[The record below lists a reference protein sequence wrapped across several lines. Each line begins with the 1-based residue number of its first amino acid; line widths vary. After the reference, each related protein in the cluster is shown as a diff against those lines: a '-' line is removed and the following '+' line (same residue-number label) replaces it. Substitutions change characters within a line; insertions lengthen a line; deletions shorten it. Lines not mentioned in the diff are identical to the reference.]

1 MPCPTGSFKIIS
13 RGKGQSCMASCAY
26 YSGEKKY
33 SEYECCW
40 KYPHSSPARVKQV
53 EVMLPS
59 NAPRAYADPQTLWN
73 AVEAAE
79 TSVNAQTARSM
90 LFALPH
96 ELTDEQNLAL
106 VRDFCQK
113 EFVDKGMVCNFFYHD
128 KGDGNPHVHIML
140 TLRAMDENGK
150 WLPKSKNVYALGEN
164 GNRIRTPNG
173 SWKRVKV
180 DTVDW
185 NERKYGEIWRRDWAA
200 AQNAALKAAGRME
213 RVDMR
218 SLERQGVEDR
228 LPQKHLGLTTSALER
243 KGVSSERGDEN
254 RKIISVNKVLASLQ
268 KTVRGIGAWL
278 DELRKAVS
286 RQQIIESPDDYPL
299 SDVITAYLDMRKDGR
314 ETWNRYAQEK
324 GAVHDLKDGFKA
336 VSFLSN
342 HELYTVG
349 QLRRYI
355 AETKQVFSKIKAEST
370 AKERRIR
377 DIDALFGAIQ
387 TIRELKPIQQEYES
401 IHWSGKREKFKAEHG
416 GELSRL
422 QKALWLREKI
432 VKSLGL
438 ASPLDKEQ
446 RMALKAER
454 TRLEAEREAL
464 LPKLE
469 EVKAE
474 LAELNCIRYWTRKV
488 VPDALPRV
496 SDGRVSIEDAME
508 AAANRKELEQV
519 EIEAA
524 QTALRELEESKSLQS
539 ERKQTDNSIYLFTP
553 TRPRP
558 SAQR

>member
-26 YSGEKKY
+26 YSGKKKY

-40 KYPHSSPARVKQV
+40 KYPHSSPARVKWV

-73 AVEAAE
+73 AVDAAE

-90 LFALPH
+90 LFALPR

-113 EFVDKGMVCNFFYHD
+113 EFVDKGMICNFFYHD

-150 WLPKSKNVYALGEN
+150 WLPKSKNVYALDEN

-185 NERKYGEIWRRDWAA
+185 NERKYGEIWRQDWAA

-228 LPQKHLGLTTSALER
+228 LPQKHLGPTASALER
-243 KGVSSERGDEN
+243 KGVFSERGDEN
-254 RKIISVNKVLASLQ
+254 RKIISVNKMLALLQ
-268 KTVRGIGAWL
+268 KTVRGIGDWL

-299 SDVITAYLDMRKDGR
+299 SDVITAYLDMRRDGR

-401 IHWSGKREKFKAEHG
+401 IHWSGKREKFKVEHG
-416 GELSRL
+416 DELNRL
-422 QKALWLREKI
+422 QKAIWLREKL

-438 ASPLDKEQ
+438 ASHLDKEQ
-446 RMALKAER
+446 RAALKAER
-454 TRLEAEREAL
+454 TRLEAEREAF

-469 EVKAE
+469 EVRAE
-474 LAELNCIRYWTRKV
+474 LAELNRIRYWTRKV
-488 VPDALPRV
+488 IPDALPRV
-496 SDGRVSIEDAME
+496 SDGRVSVEDAME
-508 AAANRKELEQV
+508 TAGNRKELEQ
-519 EIEAA
+519 IEDEAT
-524 QTALRELEESKSLQS
+524 QTALRELKESRHLQS
-539 ERKQTDNSIYLFTP
+539 ERKQTDKEI
-553 TRPRP
+553 
-558 SAQR
+558 

>member
-40 KYPHSSPARVKQV
+40 KYPHSSPARVKWV

-59 NAPRAYADPQTLWN
+59 NAPRAYADSQTLWN
-73 AVEAAE
+73 AVDAAE

-90 LFALPH
+90 LFALPR

-150 WLPKSKNVYALGEN
+150 WLPKSKNVYALDEN
-164 GNRIRTPNG
+164 GNRIRAPNG
-173 SWKRVKV
+173 RWKRVKV
-180 DTVDW
+180 NTVDW
-185 NERKYGEIWRRDWAA
+185 NERKYGEIWRQDWAT
-200 AQNAALKAAGRME
+200 AQNAALKAAGRAE

-228 LPQKHLGLTTSALER
+228 LPQKHLGPTASALER

-254 RKIISVNKVLASLQ
+254 RKIISVNKILASLQ
-268 KTVRGIGAWL
+268 KTVRGIGDWL

-299 SDVITAYLDMRKDGR
+299 SDVIAAYLDMRRDGR

-349 QLRRYI
+349 QLGRYI
-355 AETKQVFSKIKAEST
+355 AETQRTFSKIKAEST

-387 TIRELKPIQQEYES
+387 TIRALKPIQQEYEG
-401 IHWSGKREKFKAEHG
+401 IHWNSKREKFKVEHG
-416 GELSRL
+416 DELNRL
-422 QKALWLREKI
+422 QKAIWLREKL

-446 RMALKAER
+446 RAALKAER
-454 TRLEAEREAL
+454 MQLEAEREAL

-474 LAELNCIRYWTRKV
+474 LAELNRIRYWTRKV
-488 VPDALPRV
+488 IPDALPRV
-496 SDGRVSIEDAME
+496 LD
-508 AAANRKELEQV
+508 
-519 EIEAA
+519 
-524 QTALRELEESKSLQS
+524 
-539 ERKQTDNSIYLFTP
+539 
-553 TRPRP
+553 
-558 SAQR
+558 

>member
-40 KYPHSSPARVKQV
+40 KYPHSSSSRVKLV

-73 AVEAAE
+73 AVDAAE

-90 LFALPH
+90 LFALPR

-113 EFVDKGMVCNFFYHD
+113 EFVDKGMICNFFYHD

-150 WLPKSKNVYALGEN
+150 WLPKSKNVYALDEN
-164 GNRIRTPNG
+164 GNRIRSPNG

-180 DTVDW
+180 NTVDW
-185 NERKYGEIWRRDWAA
+185 NERKYGEIWRQDWAT
-200 AQNAALKAAGRME
+200 AQNAALEAAGRME

-228 LPQKHLGLTTSALER
+228 LPQKHLGPTASALER

-254 RKIISVNKVLASLQ
+254 RKIISVNKMLASLQ

-349 QLRRYI
+349 QLGRYI
-355 AETKQVFSKIKAEST
+355 GETKQKFSKIKAESAT
-370 AKERRIR
+370 KERRIR

-401 IHWSGKREKFKAEHG
+401 IHWNGKREKFKTEHG
-416 GELSRL
+416 DELSRL
-422 QKALWLREKI
+422 QKAIWFREKLT
-432 VKSLGL
+432 KSLGL

-446 RMALKAER
+446 RAALKTER
-454 TRLEAEREAL
+454 AQLEAEREAL

-474 LAELNCIRYWTRKV
+474 LAELNRIRYWTRKV
-488 VPDALPRV
+488 IPDALPRV
-496 SDGRVSIEDAME
+496 SDGRVSIKDAME
-508 AAANRKELEQV
+508 AAINRKELVQ
-519 EIEAA
+519 A
-524 QTALRELEESKSLQS
+524 QENMLDRIAFGIDKSVKEKSVLENKNSP
-539 ERKQTDNSIYLFTP
+539 KQK
-553 TRPRP
+553 
-558 SAQR
+558 

>member
-40 KYPHSSPARVKQV
+40 KYPHSSPARVKWV
-53 EVMLPS
+53 EVMLPP

-73 AVEAAE
+73 AVDAAE

-90 LFALPH
+90 LFALPR

-113 EFVDKGMVCNFFYHD
+113 EFVNKGMVCNFFYHD
-128 KGDGNPHVHIML
+128 KDDGNPHVHIML

-150 WLPKSKNVYALGEN
+150 WLPKSKNVYALDEN

-173 SWKRVKV
+173 SWKRIKV

-185 NERKYGEIWRRDWAA
+185 NERMYGEIWRQDWAA
-200 AQNAALKAAGRME
+200 AQNAALKASGRME

-228 LPQKHLGLTTSALER
+228 LPQKHLGPTASALER

-254 RKIISVNKVLASLQ
+254 RKIISVNKMLASLQ

-278 DELRKAVS
+278 DDLRKAVS
-286 RQQIIESPDDYPL
+286 RQQIIENPDDYPL
-299 SDVITAYLDMRKDGR
+299 SDVITAYLDMRKNGR

-349 QLRRYI
+349 QLGRYI
-355 AETKQVFSKIKAEST
+355 AETRQTFSKIKAEST

-387 TIRELKPIQQEYES
+387 TIRELKPVQQEYES
-401 IHWSGKREKFKAEHG
+401 IHWSGKREKYKTEHG
-416 GELSRL
+416 DELSRL
-422 QKALWLREKI
+422 QKAVWLREKL

-438 ASPLDKEQ
+438 ASPLDKEE
-446 RMALKAER
+446 RAALKTER
-454 TRLEAEREAL
+454 ARLEAEREAL

-469 EVKAE
+469 EVKTE
-474 LAELNCIRYWTRKV
+474 LAELNRIRYWTRKV
-488 VPDALPRV
+488 VPDALPRMT
-496 SDGRVSIEDAME
+496 DGRVSIEDAME
-508 AAANRKELEQV
+508 TASNRKELE
-519 EIEAA
+519 
-524 QTALRELEESKSLQS
+524 
-539 ERKQTDNSIYLFTP
+539 
-553 TRPRP
+553 
-558 SAQR
+558 

>member
-40 KYPHSSPARVKQV
+40 KYPHSSPARVKWV

-73 AVEAAE
+73 AVDAAE

-90 LFALPH
+90 LFALPR

-150 WLPKSKNVYALGEN
+150 WLSKSKNIYVLDEN
-164 GNRIRTPNG
+164 GNRIRASNG
-173 SWKRVKV
+173 SWKRIKV

-185 NERKYGEIWRRDWAA
+185 NERKYGEIWRQDWAA
-200 AQNAALKAAGRME
+200 AQNAVLEAAGRME

-228 LPQKHLGLTTSALER
+228 LPQKHLGPTASALER

-254 RKIISVNKVLASLQ
+254 RKIISVNKMLASLQ

-299 SDVITAYLDMRKDGR
+299 SDVITAYLDMRRDGR

-342 HELYTVG
+342 YELYTVG
-349 QLRRYI
+349 HLGQYI
-355 AETKQVFSKIKAEST
+355 AETQRTFSKIKAEST

-387 TIRELKPIQQEYES
+387 TIRELKPVQQEYEG
-401 IHWSGKREKFKAEHG
+401 IHWNGKREKFKAEHG

-422 QKALWLREKI
+422 QKALWLREKL

-446 RMALKAER
+446 RAALKTER
-454 TRLEAEREAL
+454 ARLEAEREAL
-464 LPKLE
+464 LLKLE

-474 LAELNCIRYWTRKV
+474 MAELNRIRYWTRKV
-488 VPDALPRV
+488 IPDALPRMT
-496 SDGRVSIEDAME
+496 DGRVSIEDAME
-508 AAANRKELEQV
+508 TAGNRKELEQTQENMLDGIMFETNRSV
-519 EIEAA
+519 KEKSV
-524 QTALRELEESKSLQS
+524 LENKNNP
-539 ERKQTDNSIYLFTP
+539 KQK
-553 TRPRP
+553 
-558 SAQR
+558 

>member
-1 MPCPTGSFKIIS
+1 MPCPTWSFKIIS

-26 YSGEKKY
+26 YTGEKKY

-40 KYPHSSPARVKQV
+40 KYPHSSPSRVKLV

-73 AVEAAE
+73 AVDAAE

-90 LFALPH
+90 LFALPR

-128 KGDGNPHVHIML
+128 KDDGNPHVHIML

-150 WLPKSKNVYALGEN
+150 WLPKSKNVYALDEN

-173 SWKRVKV
+173 SWKRIKV

-185 NERKYGEIWRRDWAA
+185 NERKYGEIWRQDWAA
-200 AQNAALKAAGRME
+200 AQNAALEAAGRME

-228 LPQKHLGLTTSALER
+228 LPQKHLGPTASALER

-254 RKIISVNKVLASLQ
+254 RKIISGNKMLASLQ
-268 KTVRGIGAWL
+268 KTVRGIGDWL

-299 SDVITAYLDMRKDGR
+299 SDVITAYLDMRRDGR

-349 QLRRYI
+349 QLGRYI
-355 AETKQVFSKIKAEST
+355 GETKQKFSKIKAESAT
-370 AKERRIR
+370 KERRIR

-401 IHWSGKREKFKAEHG
+401 IHWNGKREKFKTEHG
-416 GELSRL
+416 DELSRL
-422 QKALWLREKI
+422 QKAIWFREKLT
-432 VKSLGL
+432 KSLGL

-446 RMALKAER
+446 RAALKTER
-454 TRLEAEREAL
+454 AQLEAEREAL

-474 LAELNCIRYWTRKV
+474 LAELNRIRYWTRKV
-488 VPDALPRV
+488 IPDALPRV
-496 SDGRVSIEDAME
+496 SDGRVSIKDAME
-508 AAANRKELEQV
+508 AAINRKELVQ
-519 EIEAA
+519 A
-524 QTALRELEESKSLQS
+524 QENMLDRIAFGIDKSVKEKSVLENKNSP
-539 ERKQTDNSIYLFTP
+539 KQK
-553 TRPRP
+553 
-558 SAQR
+558 

>member
-40 KYPHSSPARVKQV
+40 KYPHSSPARVKWV
-53 EVMLPS
+53 EVMLPL

-73 AVEAAE
+73 AVDAAE

-90 LFALPH
+90 LFALPR

-128 KGDGNPHVHIML
+128 KDDGNPHVHIML

-150 WLPKSKNVYALGEN
+150 WLPKSKNVYALDEN

-173 SWKRVKV
+173 SWKRIKV

-185 NERKYGEIWRRDWAA
+185 NERKYGEIWRQDWAA

-228 LPQKHLGLTTSALER
+228 LPQKHLGPTASALER

-254 RKIISVNKVLASLQ
+254 RKIISGNKMLASLQ
-268 KTVRGIGAWL
+268 KTVRGIGDWL

-299 SDVITAYLDMRKDGR
+299 SDVITAYLDMRRDGR

-349 QLRRYI
+349 QLGRYI
-355 AETKQVFSKIKAEST
+355 GETKQKFSKIKAESAT
-370 AKERRIR
+370 KERRIR

-401 IHWSGKREKFKAEHG
+401 IHWNGKREKFKTEHG
-416 GELSRL
+416 DELSRL
-422 QKALWLREKI
+422 QKAIWFREKLT
-432 VKSLGL
+432 KSLGL

-446 RMALKAER
+446 RAALKTER
-454 TRLEAEREAL
+454 AQLEAEREAL

-469 EVKAE
+469 KVKAE
-474 LAELNCIRYWTRKV
+474 LAELNRIRYWTRKV
-488 VPDALPRV
+488 IPDALPRV
-496 SDGRVSIEDAME
+496 SDGRVSIKDAME
-508 AAANRKELEQV
+508 AAINRKELVQ
-519 EIEAA
+519 A
-524 QTALRELEESKSLQS
+524 QENMLDRIAFGIDKSVKEKSVLENKNSP
-539 ERKQTDNSIYLFTP
+539 KQK
-553 TRPRP
+553 
-558 SAQR
+558 

>member
-13 RGKGQSCMASCAY
+13 RGKGKSCMASCAY

-40 KYPHSSPARVKQV
+40 KYPHSSSSRVKLV
-53 EVMLPS
+53 EVMLPP
-59 NAPRAYADPQTLWN
+59 NAPKAYANPQMLWN
-73 AVEAAE
+73 AVDAAE

-90 LFALPH
+90 LFALPR
-96 ELTDEQNLAL
+96 ELTYEQNLAL
-106 VRDFCQK
+106 VRNFCQK

-150 WLPKSKNVYALGEN
+150 WLPKSKNVYALDEN
-164 GNRIRTPNG
+164 GNRIRAPNG

-185 NERKYGEIWRRDWAA
+185 NERKYGEIWRQDWAA
-200 AQNAALKAAGRME
+200 AQNAALEAAGRME

-228 LPQKHLGLTTSALER
+228 LPQKHLGPTASALER
-243 KGVSSERGDEN
+243 KGISSERGDEN
-254 RKIISVNKVLASLQ
+254 RKIISVNKMLASLQ

-342 HELYTVG
+342 HEIYTVG
-349 QLRRYI
+349 QLGKYI
-355 AETKQVFSKIKAEST
+355 TETKQEFSKIKAEST

-387 TIRELKPIQQEYES
+387 TVKELKPIQQECES
-401 IHWSGKREKFKAEHG
+401 IHWNGKREKYKAEHG
-416 GELSRL
+416 DELSRL
-422 QKALWLREKI
+422 QKAIWLREKLM
-432 VKSLGL
+432 KSLEL

-446 RMALKAER
+446 RAALKAER
-454 TRLEAEREAL
+454 AQLEVEREAL
-464 LPKLE
+464 LPKFE
-469 EVKAE
+469 EVKSE
-474 LAELNCIRYWTRKV
+474 LTELSRIRYWTRKV
-488 VPDALPRV
+488 IPDALPRV
-496 SDGRVSIEDAME
+496 SDGRVSVEDAME
-508 AAANRKELEQV
+508 TAVNRKELEQV
-519 EIEAA
+519 EEEAA
-524 QTALRELEESKSLQS
+524 QATLRELEKSKPLQS
-539 ERKQTDNSIYLFTP
+539 ERKQADKLI
-553 TRPRP
+553 
-558 SAQR
+558 

>member
-40 KYPHSSPARVKQV
+40 KYPHSSPARVKRI
-53 EVMLPS
+53 EVMLPP
-59 NAPRAYADPQTLWN
+59 NAPRAYAEPQTLWN
-73 AVEAAE
+73 AVDAAE

-90 LFALPH
+90 LFALPR
-96 ELTDEQNLAL
+96 ELTYEQNLAL

-150 WLPKSKNVYALGEN
+150 WLPKSKNVYALDEN
-164 GNRIRTPNG
+164 GNRIRAPNG

-185 NERKYGEIWRRDWAA
+185 NERKYGEIWRQDWAA
-200 AQNAALKAAGRME
+200 AQNAALEAAGRAD

-228 LPQKHLGLTTSALER
+228 LPQKHLGPTASALER
-243 KGVSSERGDEN
+243 KGISSERGDEN
-254 RKIISVNKVLASLQ
+254 RKIISVNKMLASLQ

-299 SDVITAYLDMRKDGR
+299 SDVIAAYLDMRKDGR
-314 ETWNRYAQEK
+314 ETWNLYAQEK
-324 GAVHDLKDGFKA
+324 GAVHDLKDGFKV

-349 QLRRYI
+349 QLGRYI
-355 AETKQVFSKIKAEST
+355 AETKQTFSKIKAEST

-401 IHWSGKREKFKAEHG
+401 IHWNGKREKFKTEHG
-416 GELSRL
+416 DELNRL
-422 QKALWLREKI
+422 QKAIWLREKLM
-432 VKSLGL
+432 KSLGL

-446 RMALKAER
+446 RAVLKTER
-454 TRLEAEREAL
+454 TQLDAERETL

-469 EVKAE
+469 EVKDE
-474 LAELNCIRYWTRKV
+474 LAELNRIRYWTRKV
-488 VPDALPRV
+488 IPDALTRV
-496 SDGRVSIEDAME
+496 SDGRVSVEDAME
-508 AAANRKELEQV
+508 TASNRKELEQV
-519 EIEAA
+519 TNDTVKSVLRQSNDAR
-524 QTALRELEESKSLQS
+524 QTNKSAPIHPLA
-539 ERKQTDNSIYLFTP
+539 I
-553 TRPRP
+553 
-558 SAQR
+558 

>member
-40 KYPHSSPARVKQV
+40 KYPHSSSARVKRV
-53 EVMLPS
+53 EVMLPP

-73 AVEAAE
+73 AVDAAE

-90 LFALPH
+90 LFALPR
-96 ELTDEQNLAL
+96 ELTDEQNLVL

-113 EFVDKGMVCNFFYHD
+113 EFVDKGMICNFFYHD

-150 WLPKSKNVYALGEN
+150 WLPKSKNVYALDEN

-185 NERKYGEIWRRDWAA
+185 NERKYGEIWRQDWAT
-200 AQNAALKAAGRME
+200 AQNAALEAAGRME

-228 LPQKHLGLTTSALER
+228 LPQKHLGPTASALER

-254 RKIISVNKVLASLQ
+254 RKIISVNKMLASLQ
-268 KTVRGIGAWL
+268 KTVREIGAWL

-324 GAVHDLKDGFKA
+324 GVVHDLK
-336 VSFLSN
+336 
-342 HELYTVG
+342 
-349 QLRRYI
+349 
-355 AETKQVFSKIKAEST
+355 
-370 AKERRIR
+370 
-377 DIDALFGAIQ
+377 
-387 TIRELKPIQQEYES
+387 
-401 IHWSGKREKFKAEHG
+401 
-416 GELSRL
+416 
-422 QKALWLREKI
+422 
-432 VKSLGL
+432 
-438 ASPLDKEQ
+438 
-446 RMALKAER
+446 
-454 TRLEAEREAL
+454 AEREAL

-474 LAELNCIRYWTRKV
+474 MAELNRIRYWTRKV
-488 VPDALPRV
+488 IPDALPRV
-496 SDGRVSIEDAME
+496 SDGRVSVEDAVE
-508 AAANRKELEQV
+508 TAVNRKELEQV
-519 EIEAA
+519 INDAEKN
-524 QTALRELEESKSLQS
+524 ALRQSDDPLQTNKSAPIHFL
-539 ERKQTDNSIYLFTP
+539 TI
-553 TRPRP
+553 
-558 SAQR
+558 

>member
-26 YSGEKKY
+26 YAGEKKY

-40 KYPHSSPARVKQV
+40 KYPHSSPARVKWV
-53 EVMLPS
+53 EVMLPP

-73 AVEAAE
+73 AVDAAE

-90 LFALPH
+90 LFALPR
-96 ELTDEQNLAL
+96 ELTYEQNLAL

-113 EFVDKGMVCNFFYHD
+113 EFVDKGIVCNFFYHD

-150 WLPKSKNVYALGEN
+150 WLPKSKNVYALDEN
-164 GNRIRTPNG
+164 GNRIRAPNG

-180 DTVDW
+180 NTVDW
-185 NERKYGEIWRRDWAA
+185 NERKYGEIWRQDWAA
-200 AQNAALKAAGRME
+200 AQNAALEAAGRME

-228 LPQKHLGLTTSALER
+228 LPQKHLGPTASALER

-254 RKIISVNKVLASLQ
+254 RKIISVNKMLASLQ
-268 KTVRGIGAWL
+268 KTVREIGAWL

-324 GAVHDLKDGFKA
+324 GVVHDLK
-336 VSFLSN
+336 
-342 HELYTVG
+342 
-349 QLRRYI
+349 
-355 AETKQVFSKIKAEST
+355 
-370 AKERRIR
+370 
-377 DIDALFGAIQ
+377 
-387 TIRELKPIQQEYES
+387 
-401 IHWSGKREKFKAEHG
+401 
-416 GELSRL
+416 
-422 QKALWLREKI
+422 
-432 VKSLGL
+432 
-438 ASPLDKEQ
+438 
-446 RMALKAER
+446 
-454 TRLEAEREAL
+454 AEREAL

-474 LAELNCIRYWTRKV
+474 MAELNRIRYWTRKV
-488 VPDALPRV
+488 IPDALPRV
-496 SDGRVSIEDAME
+496 SDGRVSVEDAVE
-508 AAANRKELEQV
+508 TAVNRKELEQV
-519 EIEAA
+519 INDAEKNAVRQSDDLL
-524 QTALRELEESKSLQS
+524 QTNQS
-539 ERKQTDNSIYLFTP
+539 APIHFL
-553 TRPRP
+553 
-558 SAQR
+558 AI

>member
-13 RGKGQSCMASCAY
+13 RGKGQSCMTSRAY
-26 YSGEKKY
+26 YADEKKY

-40 KYPHSSPARVKQV
+40 KYPHSSSSRVKWV

-73 AVEAAE
+73 ALDAAE

-90 LFALPH
+90 LFALPR

-150 WLPKSKNVYALGEN
+150 WLPKSKNVYALDEN
-164 GNRIRTPNG
+164 GNRIRAPNG

-180 DTVDW
+180 NTVDW
-185 NERKYGEIWRRDWAA
+185 NERKYGEIWRQDWAA
-200 AQNAALKAAGRME
+200 AQNAALEAAGRAE

-228 LPQKHLGLTTSALER
+228 LPQKHLGPTASALE
-243 KGVSSERGDEN
+243 
-254 RKIISVNKVLASLQ
+254 
-268 KTVRGIGAWL
+268 
-278 DELRKAVS
+278 
-286 RQQIIESPDDYPL
+286 
-299 SDVITAYLDMRKDGR
+299 
-314 ETWNRYAQEK
+314 
-324 GAVHDLKDGFKA
+324 
-336 VSFLSN
+336 
-342 HELYTVG
+342 
-349 QLRRYI
+349 
-355 AETKQVFSKIKAEST
+355 
-370 AKERRIR
+370 
-377 DIDALFGAIQ
+377 

-401 IHWSGKREKFKAEHG
+401 IHWNGKREKFKAEHG
-416 GELSRL
+416 DELNRL
-422 QKALWLREKI
+422 QKAIWLREKL

-446 RMALKAER
+446 RIALKAEH

-474 LAELNCIRYWTRKV
+474 LAELNRIRYWTRKV
-488 VPDALPRV
+488 IPDALPRV
-496 SDGRVSIEDAME
+496 SDGRISIEDAME
-508 AAANRKELEQV
+508 TAGNRKELEQV
-519 EIEAA
+519 INDAEKN
-524 QTALRELEESKSLQS
+524 ALRQSDDPLQTNKSAPIHFLA
-539 ERKQTDNSIYLFTP
+539 I
-553 TRPRP
+553 
-558 SAQR
+558 

>member
-40 KYPHSSPARVKQV
+40 KYPHSSPARVKWV
-53 EVMLPS
+53 EVMLPL
-59 NAPRAYADPQTLWN
+59 NAPKAYADPQMLWN
-73 AVEAAE
+73 AVDAAE

-90 LFALPH
+90 LFALPR

-150 WLPKSKNVYALGEN
+150 WLPKSKNVYSLDEN
-164 GNRIRTPNG
+164 GNCIRAPNG

-180 DTVDW
+180 NTVDW
-185 NERKYGEIWRRDWAA
+185 NERRYGEIWRQDWAA
-200 AQNAALKAAGRME
+200 AQNAALEAAGRME

-228 LPQKHLGLTTSALER
+228 LPQKHLGPTASALER

-299 SDVITAYLDMRKDGR
+299 SEVISAYLDMRKDGR

-349 QLRRYI
+349 QLGQYI
-355 AETKQVFSKIKAEST
+355 AETQRTFSKIKAEST

-401 IHWSGKREKFKAEHG
+401 IHWSGKREKYKAEHG
-416 GELSRL
+416 DELNRL
-422 QKALWLREKI
+422 KKAIWLREKL

-446 RMALKAER
+446 RAALKAER
-454 TRLEAEREAL
+454 TRLEAERKAL
-464 LPKLE
+464 LPKIE

-474 LAELNCIRYWTRKV
+474 MAELNRIRYWTRKV
-488 VPDALPRV
+488 IPDALPRV
-496 SDGRVSIEDAME
+496 SDGRISIEDAME
-508 AAANRKELEQV
+508 TAVNRKELVQ
-519 EIEAA
+519 A
-524 QTALRELEESKSLQS
+524 QENMLDRIAFGIDKSVKEKSVLENKNSP
-539 ERKQTDNSIYLFTP
+539 KQK
-553 TRPRP
+553 
-558 SAQR
+558 

>member
-1 MPCPTGSFKIIS
+1 
-13 RGKGQSCMASCAY
+13 
-26 YSGEKKY
+26 
-33 SEYECCW
+33 
-40 KYPHSSPARVKQV
+40 
-53 EVMLPS
+53 
-59 NAPRAYADPQTLWN
+59 
-73 AVEAAE
+73 
-79 TSVNAQTARSM
+79 M
-90 LFALPH
+90 LFALPR

-106 VRDFCQK
+106 VRDFCQR
-113 EFVDKGMVCNFFYHD
+113 EFVDKGMACNFFYHD

-150 WLPKSKNVYALGEN
+150 WLPKSKNVYALDEN
-164 GNRIRTPNG
+164 GNRIRVPNG

-180 DTVDW
+180 NTVDW
-185 NERKYGEIWRRDWAA
+185 NERKYGEIWRHDWAA
-200 AQNAALKAAGRME
+200 AQNAALESAGRLE

-218 SLERQGVEDR
+218 SLERQGVKDR
-228 LPQKHLGLTTSALER
+228 LPQKHLGPTASALER

-254 RKIISVNKVLASLQ
+254 RKIISVNKMLASLQ
-268 KTVRGIGAWL
+268 KTVRGIGDWL

-336 VSFLSN
+336 VSFLSS
-342 HELYTVG
+342 HELCTVG

-355 AETKQVFSKIKAEST
+355 AETKQEFSKIKAEST

-387 TIRELKPIQQEYES
+387 TMKELKPIQQEYES
-401 IHWSGKREKFKAEHG
+401 IHWSGKREKFKVEHG
-416 GELSRL
+416 DELNRL
-422 QKALWLREKI
+422 QKAIWLREKL

-446 RMALKAER
+446 RAVLKTER
-454 TRLEAEREAL
+454 AQLEAEREAL

-474 LAELNCIRYWTRKV
+474 MAELNRIRYWTRKV
-488 VPDALPRV
+488 IPDALPRV
-496 SDGRVSIEDAME
+496 SDGRISIEDAME
-508 AAANRKELEQV
+508 TAGNRKELEQV
-519 EIEAA
+519 EDEAA
-524 QTALRELEESKSLQS
+524 QAVARWSNEQGEM
-539 ERKQTDNSIYLFTP
+539 RKEQK
-553 TRPRP
+553 
-558 SAQR
+558 AQGKDEMLPL

>member
-1 MPCPTGSFKIIS
+1 
-13 RGKGQSCMASCAY
+13 MASCAY

-40 KYPHSSPARVKQV
+40 KYPHSSPARVKWV
-53 EVMLPS
+53 EVMLPP
-59 NAPRAYADPQTLWN
+59 NAPRAYADSQTLWN
-73 AVEAAE
+73 AVDAAE

-90 LFALPH
+90 LFALPR

-113 EFVDKGMVCNFFYHD
+113 EFVDKGMICNFFYHD

-150 WLPKSKNVYALGEN
+150 WLPKSKNVYALDEN
-164 GNRIRTPNG
+164 GNRIRAPNG

-185 NERKYGEIWRRDWAA
+185 NERKYGEIWRQDWAA
-200 AQNAALKAAGRME
+200 AQNAALEAAGRME

-228 LPQKHLGLTTSALER
+228 LPQKHLGPTAFALER
-243 KGVSSERGDEN
+243 KGISSERGDEN

-299 SDVITAYLDMRKDGR
+299 SDVITAYLDMRRDGR

-401 IHWSGKREKFKAEHG
+401 IHWSSKREKFKVEHG
-416 GELSRL
+416 DELNRL
-422 QKALWLREKI
+422 QKAIWLREKL

-446 RMALKAER
+446 RAALKTER
-454 TRLEAEREAL
+454 MQLEAEREAL

-469 EVKAE
+469 EINAE
-474 LAELNCIRYWTRKV
+474 LAELNRIRYWTRKV
-488 VPDALPRV
+488 IPDALPRV

-508 AAANRKELEQV
+508 TAGNRKELEQV
-519 EIEAA
+519 EDEAT
-524 QTALRELEESKSLQS
+524 QTAARQPQEQEKQKVKQQEE
-539 ERKQTDNSIYLFTP
+539 IVP
-553 TRPRP
+553 M
-558 SAQR
+558 

>member
-26 YSGEKKY
+26 YAGEKKY

-40 KYPHSSPARVKQV
+40 KYPHSSPARVKWV

-73 AVEAAE
+73 AVDAAE

-90 LFALPH
+90 LFALPR

-113 EFVDKGMVCNFFYHD
+113 EFVDKGMICNFFYHD

-150 WLPKSKNVYALGEN
+150 WLPKSKNVYAFDEN
-164 GNRIRTPNG
+164 GNRIRAPNG

-185 NERKYGEIWRRDWAA
+185 NERKYGEIWRQDWAT
-200 AQNAALKAAGRME
+200 AQNAALEAAGRAE

-228 LPQKHLGLTTSALER
+228 LPQKHLGSTASALER

-278 DELRKAVS
+278 DELCKAVS

-299 SDVITAYLDMRKDGR
+299 SDVITAYLDMRRDGR

-349 QLRRYI
+349 HLGQYI
-355 AETKQVFSKIKAEST
+355 AETQRTFSKIKAEST

-387 TIRELKPIQQEYES
+387 TIRALKPIQQEYES
-401 IHWSGKREKFKAEHG
+401 IHWNSKREKFKAEHG
-416 GELSRL
+416 DELNRL
-422 QKALWLREKI
+422 QKAIWLREKL

-446 RMALKAER
+446 RIALKAEH

-474 LAELNCIRYWTRKV
+474 LAELNRIRYWTRKV
-488 VPDALPRV
+488 IPDALPRM
-496 SDGRVSIEDAME
+496 SDGRVSVEDAME
-508 AAANRKELEQV
+508 TAGNRKELEQ
-519 EIEAA
+519 IGDEAA
-524 QTALRELEESKSLQS
+524 QVALRKLEEPKPLQS
-539 ERKQTDNSIYLFTP
+539 ERKQTDKEI
-553 TRPRP
+553 
-558 SAQR
+558 

>member
-40 KYPHSSPARVKQV
+40 KYPHSSSSRVKWV

-59 NAPRAYADPQTLWN
+59 NAPKAYADPQTLWN
-73 AVEAAE
+73 AVDAAE

-90 LFALPH
+90 LFALPR

-128 KGDGNPHVHIML
+128 KDDGNPHVHIML

-150 WLPKSKNVYALGEN
+150 WLPKSKNVYALDEN

-173 SWKRVKV
+173 SWKRIKV

-185 NERKYGEIWRRDWAA
+185 NERKYGEIWRQDWAA

-228 LPQKHLGLTTSALER
+228 LPQKHLGPTASALER

-254 RKIISVNKVLASLQ
+254 RKIISGNKMLASLQ
-268 KTVRGIGAWL
+268 KTVRGIGDWL

-299 SDVITAYLDMRKDGR
+299 SDVITAYLDMRRDGR

-349 QLRRYI
+349 QLGRYI
-355 AETKQVFSKIKAEST
+355 GETKQKFSKIKAESAT
-370 AKERRIR
+370 KERRIR

-401 IHWSGKREKFKAEHG
+401 IHWNGKREKFKTEHG
-416 GELSRL
+416 DELSRL
-422 QKALWLREKI
+422 QKAIWFREKLT
-432 VKSLGL
+432 KSLGL

-446 RMALKAER
+446 RAALKTER
-454 TRLEAEREAL
+454 AQLEAEREAL
-464 LPKLE
+464 LLKLE

-474 LAELNCIRYWTRKV
+474 LAELNRIRYWTRKV
-488 VPDALPRV
+488 IPDALPRV
-496 SDGRVSIEDAME
+496 SDGRVSIKDAME
-508 AAANRKELEQV
+508 AAINRKELVQ
-519 EIEAA
+519 A
-524 QTALRELEESKSLQS
+524 QENMLDRIAFGIDKSVKEKSVLENKNSP
-539 ERKQTDNSIYLFTP
+539 KQK
-553 TRPRP
+553 
-558 SAQR
+558 

>member
-40 KYPHSSPARVKQV
+40 KYPHSSPARVKRV
-53 EVMLPS
+53 EVMLPP
-59 NAPRAYADPQTLWN
+59 NAPRAYAEPQTLWN
-73 AVEAAE
+73 AVDAAE

-90 LFALPH
+90 LFALPR
-96 ELTDEQNLAL
+96 ELTYEQNLAL

-150 WLPKSKNVYALGEN
+150 WLPKSKNVYALDEN
-164 GNRIRTPNG
+164 GNRIRVPNG

-185 NERKYGEIWRRDWAA
+185 NERKYGEIWRQDWAA
-200 AQNAALKAAGRME
+200 AQNAALEAAGRAE
-213 RVDMR
+213 RIDMR

-228 LPQKHLGLTTSALER
+228 LPQKHLGPTASALER

-254 RKIISVNKVLASLQ
+254 RKIISMNKMLASLQ

-278 DELRKAVS
+278 DDLRKAVS
-286 RQQIIESPDDYPL
+286 RQQVIESPDDYPL

-324 GAVHDLKDGFKA
+324 GVVHDLKDGFKA
-336 VSFLSN
+336 VSFLLN
-342 HELYTVG
+342 HEIYTVD
-349 QLRRYI
+349 QLGKYI
-355 AETKQVFSKIKAEST
+355 TETKQEFSKIKAEST

-387 TIRELKPIQQEYES
+387 TVKELKPIQQECES
-401 IHWSGKREKFKAEHG
+401 IHWNGKREKYKAEHG
-416 GELSRL
+416 DELSRL
-422 QKALWLREKI
+422 QKAIWLREKLM
-432 VKSLGL
+432 KSLEL

-446 RMALKAER
+446 RAALKAER
-454 TRLEAEREAL
+454 AQLEVEREAL
-464 LPKLE
+464 LPKLQ

-474 LAELNCIRYWTRKV
+474 MAELNRIRYWTRKV
-488 VPDALPRV
+488 IPDALPRV
-496 SDGRVSIEDAME
+496 SDGRVSVEDAME
-508 AAANRKELEQV
+508 TVSNRKELEQV
-519 EIEAA
+519 TNDTVKSVLRQSNDAR
-524 QTALRELEESKSLQS
+524 QTNQS
-539 ERKQTDNSIYLFTP
+539 APIHL
-553 TRPRP
+553 
-558 SAQR
+558 SAI

>member
-40 KYPHSSPARVKQV
+40 KYPHSSSSRVKLV
-53 EVMLPS
+53 EVMLPP

-73 AVEAAE
+73 AVDAAE

-90 LFALPH
+90 LFALPR
-96 ELTDEQNLAL
+96 ELTDEQNLTL
-106 VRDFCQK
+106 VRNFCQK

-128 KGDGNPHVHIML
+128 KGDGKPHVHIML
-140 TLRAMDENGK
+140 TLLAMDENGK
-150 WLPKSKNVYALGEN
+150 WLPKSKNVYALDEN
-164 GNRIRTPNG
+164 GKRIRAPNG

-180 DTVDW
+180 NTVDW
-185 NERKYGEIWRRDWAA
+185 NERRYGEIWRQDWAA
-200 AQNAALKAAGRME
+200 AQNAVLEAAGRME

-228 LPQKHLGLTTSALER
+228 LPQKHLGSTASALER

-254 RKIISVNKVLASLQ
+254 RKIISVNKMLASLQ
-268 KTVRGIGAWL
+268 KIVRGIGAWL

-349 QLRRYI
+349 QLGRYI

-387 TIRELKPIQQEYES
+387 TMKELKPIQQEYES
-401 IHWSGKREKFKAEHG
+401 IHWSGKREKFKVEHG
-416 GELSRL
+416 DELNRL
-422 QKALWLREKI
+422 QKAIWLREKL

-446 RMALKAER
+446 RAALKAER

-474 LAELNCIRYWTRKV
+474 MAELNRIRYWTRKV
-488 VPDALPRV
+488 IPDALPRV

-508 AAANRKELEQV
+508 TAGNRKELEQV
-519 EIEAA
+519 EDEAT
-524 QTALRELEESKSLQS
+524 QTAARQPQEQEKQKVKQQEE
-539 ERKQTDNSIYLFTP
+539 IVP
-553 TRPRP
+553 M
-558 SAQR
+558 

>member
-40 KYPHSSPARVKQV
+40 KYPHSSPSRVKLV

-73 AVEAAE
+73 AVDAAE
-79 TSVNAQTARSM
+79 TSVNAQTSRSM
-90 LFALPH
+90 LFALPR

-150 WLPKSKNVYALGEN
+150 WLPKSKNVYALDEN
-164 GNRIRTPNG
+164 GNRIRASNG

-180 DTVDW
+180 NTVDW
-185 NERKYGEIWRRDWAA
+185 NERKYGEIWRQDWAT
-200 AQNAALKAAGRME
+200 AQNAALEAAGRAE

-228 LPQKHLGLTTSALER
+228 LPQKHLGPTASALER

-278 DELRKAVS
+278 DELCKAVS

-299 SDVITAYLDMRKDGR
+299 SDVITAYLDMRRDGR

-349 QLRRYI
+349 HLGQYI
-355 AETKQVFSKIKAEST
+355 AETQRTFSKIKAEST

-387 TIRELKPIQQEYES
+387 TIRALKPIQQEYES
-401 IHWSGKREKFKAEHG
+401 IHWNSKREKFKAEHG
-416 GELSRL
+416 DELNRL
-422 QKALWLREKI
+422 QKAIWLREKL

-446 RMALKAER
+446 RIALKAEH

-474 LAELNCIRYWTRKV
+474 LAELNRIRYWTRKV
-488 VPDALPRV
+488 IPDALPRM
-496 SDGRVSIEDAME
+496 SDGRVSVEDAME
-508 AAANRKELEQV
+508 TAGNRKELEQ
-519 EIEAA
+519 IGDEAA
-524 QTALRELEESKSLQS
+524 QVALRKLEEPKPLQS
-539 ERKQTDNSIYLFTP
+539 ERKQTDKEI
-553 TRPRP
+553 
-558 SAQR
+558 

>member
-40 KYPHSSPARVKQV
+40 KYPHSSPARVKRV
-53 EVMLPS
+53 EVMLPP
-59 NAPRAYADPQTLWN
+59 NAPKAYADPQTLWN
-73 AVEAAE
+73 AVDAAE

-90 LFALPH
+90 LFALPR

-150 WLPKSKNVYALGEN
+150 WLPKSKNVYALDEN
-164 GNRIRTPNG
+164 GNRIRAPNG

-185 NERKYGEIWRRDWAA
+185 NERKYGEIWRQDWAA
-200 AQNAALKAAGRME
+200 AQNAALEAAGRME

-228 LPQKHLGLTTSALER
+228 LPQKHLGPTASALEH
-243 KGVSSERGDEN
+243 KGISSERGDEN
-254 RKIISVNKVLASLQ
+254 RKIISVNKLLASLQ

-278 DELRKAVS
+278 DELCKAVS

-299 SDVITAYLDMRKDGR
+299 SDVITAYLDMRKEGR

-336 VSFLSN
+336 VSFLLN
-342 HELYTVG
+342 HELYTAG
-349 QLRRYI
+349 QLGRYI
-355 AETKQVFSKIKAEST
+355 AETKQAFSKIKAEST

-401 IHWSGKREKFKAEHG
+401 IHWNGKREKFKAEHG
-416 GELSRL
+416 DELNRL
-422 QKALWLREKI
+422 QKAIWLREKLM
-432 VKSLGL
+432 KSLGL
-438 ASPLDKEQ
+438 VSPLDKEQ
-446 RMALKAER
+446 RAALKTER
-454 TRLEAEREAL
+454 AQLEAEREAL

-469 EVKAE
+469 EFKTE
-474 LAELNCIRYWTRKV
+474 MAELNRIRYWMRKV
-488 VPDALPRV
+488 IPDALPRV
-496 SDGRVSIEDAME
+496 LDGRVSIEDAME
-508 AAANRKELEQV
+508 TAGNRKELEQV
-519 EIEAA
+519 EDEAA
-524 QTALRELEESKSLQS
+524 QMALRASEESKPLQS
-539 ERKQTDNSIYLFTP
+539 ERKQIDKLI
-553 TRPRP
+553 
-558 SAQR
+558 

>member
-26 YSGEKKY
+26 YSGKKKY

-40 KYPHSSPARVKQV
+40 KYPHSSPARVKWV

-59 NAPRAYADPQTLWN
+59 NAPRAYADSQTLWN
-73 AVEAAE
+73 AVDAAE

-90 LFALPH
+90 LFALPR

-150 WLPKSKNVYALGEN
+150 WLPKSKNVYALDEN

-185 NERKYGEIWRRDWAA
+185 NERRYGEIWRQDWAT

-228 LPQKHLGLTTSALER
+228 LPQKHLGPTASALER

-324 GAVHDLKDGFKA
+324 SAVHDLKDGFKA

-349 QLRRYI
+349 QLGQYI

-370 AKERRIR
+370 AKERKIR

-401 IHWSGKREKFKAEHG
+401 IHWSGKREKFKVEHG
-416 GELSRL
+416 DELNRL
-422 QKALWLREKI
+422 QKAIWLREKL

-446 RMALKAER
+446 RAALKAECAQ
-454 TRLEAEREAL
+454 LDAARETL

-474 LAELNCIRYWTRKV
+474 LAELNRIRYWTRKV
-488 VPDALPRV
+488 IPDALPRV

-508 AAANRKELEQV
+508 TAVNRKELEQ
-519 EIEAA
+519 IEDEAT
-524 QTALRELEESKSLQS
+524 QTALRELKESKPPQS
-539 ERKQTDNSIYLFTP
+539 ERKQTDKLI
-553 TRPRP
+553 
-558 SAQR
+558 

>member
-40 KYPHSSPARVKQV
+40 KYPHSSSSRVKWV

-73 AVEAAE
+73 AVDAAE

-90 LFALPH
+90 LFALPR

-150 WLPKSKNVYALGEN
+150 WLPKSKNVYALDEN
-164 GNRIRTPNG
+164 GNRIRAPNG

-185 NERKYGEIWRRDWAA
+185 NERRYGEIWRQDWAA
-200 AQNAALKAAGRME
+200 AQNAALEAAGRME

-218 SLERQGVEDR
+218 SLERQSVEDR
-228 LPQKHLGLTTSALER
+228 LPQKHLGPTASALER

-254 RKIISVNKVLASLQ
+254 RKIISVNKMLAFLQ
-268 KTVRGIGAWL
+268 KTVREIGAWL

-324 GAVHDLKDGFKA
+324 GAVHDLK
-336 VSFLSN
+336 
-342 HELYTVG
+342 
-349 QLRRYI
+349 
-355 AETKQVFSKIKAEST
+355 
-370 AKERRIR
+370 
-377 DIDALFGAIQ
+377 
-387 TIRELKPIQQEYES
+387 
-401 IHWSGKREKFKAEHG
+401 
-416 GELSRL
+416 
-422 QKALWLREKI
+422 
-432 VKSLGL
+432 
-438 ASPLDKEQ
+438 
-446 RMALKAER
+446 
-454 TRLEAEREAL
+454 AEREAF

-474 LAELNCIRYWTRKV
+474 LAELNRIRYWTHKV
-488 VPDALPRV
+488 IPDALPRV

-508 AAANRKELEQV
+508 TAVNRKELEQV
-519 EIEAA
+519 INDAEKN
-524 QTALRELEESKSLQS
+524 ALRQSDDPLQTN
-539 ERKQTDNSIYLFTP
+539 Q
-553 TRPRP
+553 
-558 SAQR
+558 SAPIHFLAI